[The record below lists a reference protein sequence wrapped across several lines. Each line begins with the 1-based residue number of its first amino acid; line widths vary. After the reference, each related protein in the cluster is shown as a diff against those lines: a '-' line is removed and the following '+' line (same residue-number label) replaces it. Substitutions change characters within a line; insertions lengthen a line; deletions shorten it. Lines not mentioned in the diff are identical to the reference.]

1 MQNKQEKECLE
12 TLDYIKISM
21 EKFNISSKD
30 PLLGINTSAQN
41 VACYCIAK
49 VASGTVIIT
58 F

>member
-1 MQNKQEKECLE
+1 
-12 TLDYIKISM
+12 M